1 MDQLVQMKNVS
12 NSRYFSGRNRFKKTP
27 NNSKTRQH
35 NIIKQ
40 LPGLNGE
47 AHNKINMSPIESWQ
61 LLVTDGIIE
70 IICLHTNKKI
80 TEFKEK
86 YSTQQAYTNYV
97 NLLEMKAFL
106 GLLLLAGV
114 FKSAHEDVA
123 SLWAADGTGR
133 DIFRITMSLKRF
145 LFIMSALR
153 FDDIDTRE
161 ERKKHDKTA
170 PISEVFNN
178 FITNCQKSYSCSE
191 YLTVDEMLCP
201 FKGRCHFRVYMKSK
215 PAKYGI
221 KIMCL
226 CDSKT
231 HYLYNAFIY
240 SGKPDSGRK
249 RSLSVP
255 TQSVLSLAESV
266 LNTNRN
272 ITGDNWF
279 SSVE

>member
-191 YLTVDEMLCP
+191 YLTVNEMLCP
-201 FKGRCHFRVYMKSK
+201 FKGRCHFRFYMKSK
-215 PAKYGI
+215 PAKYGL
-221 KIMCL
+221 KIICL